1 MKEAIT
7 LKVKILD
14 EKANLP
20 EHAKPGDAGLDLESM
35 KTVKILPGETIM
47 VPTGIKVE
55 IPQGYFGMLVPRS
68 GVAVNK
74 DLAPVNSPGIID
86 SGYRGEIKAAMHN
99 YGQSQKI
106 VGIGER
112 ICQLVIVP
120 FARCNCVQ
128 VDDLS
133 DSERGEGG
141 FGSTGVVHEHKVSI
155 DTMPRHSQQLH
166 DEYCGRY
173 SS

>member
-14 EKANLP
+14 ETANLP

-35 KTVKILPGETIM
+35 KTVKILPGETIL
-47 VPTGIKVE
+47 VPTGIEVE
-55 IPQGYFGMLVPRS
+55 IPEGYFGMLVPRS

-106 VGIGER
+106 IGIGER
-112 ICQLVIVP
+112 ICQLVVVP
-120 FARCNCVQ
+120 FATCNCVR

-141 FGSTGVVHEHKVSI
+141 FGSTGVVYEHKVS
-155 DTMPRHSQQLH
+155 S
-166 DEYCGRY
+166 
-173 SS
+173 

>member
-1 MKEAIT
+1 MREAIT

-14 EKANLP
+14 ETANLP

-47 VPTGIKVE
+47 VPTGIEVE
-55 IPQGYFGMLVPRS
+55 IPEGYFGMLVPRS

-120 FARCNCVQ
+120 FATCNCVR

-141 FGSTGVVHEHKVSI
+141 FGSTGVVYEHKA
-155 DTMPRHSQQLH
+155 SQQH
-166 DEYCGRY
+166 PIR
-173 SS
+173 

>member
-14 EKANLP
+14 ETANLP

-47 VPTGIKVE
+47 VPTGIEVE
-55 IPQGYFGMLVPRS
+55 IPEGYFGMLVPRS

-106 VGIGER
+106 IGIGER

-120 FARCNCVQ
+120 FATCNCVR
-128 VDDLS
+128 VDGLS

-141 FGSTGVVHEHKVSI
+141 FGSTGVVYEHKVPQQF
-155 DTMPRHSQQLH
+155 PR
-166 DEYCGRY
+166 
-173 SS
+173 